1 MMKKHIFKA
10 TAGVLTALS
19 ITLAGCSK
27 FLDVNDNPNQTTEAL
42 PSLVLPSAQAAIG
55 IVLGN
60 TYQVYGSMWSQYWTQ
75 NRSSSQYKIIDQ
87 FLLQGSGFD
96 RPWQLL
102 YADGMQDLQ
111 IIINQANSE
120 PVKQYAAAAMIL
132 KAYEL
137 QMLTDAFGDIPMKE
151 ALQGEQLN
159 LNPHYDSQ
167 EVVYDSIFALID
179 RGLSLLDEN
188 SEYIPGA
195 EDLIFGSDV
204 PAVHALW
211 VPKWTAFGNTLKLRA
226 YMRLSEVNAAKA
238 QAGIATLA
246 GATFLTEDAKISYTS
261 VGGNQNPLFAEMV
274 GLGRTQN
281 LVASETAVNQMKAL
295 SDPRL
300 LAFYQ
305 NAAGTTTVNP
315 IPQGSFNVPPTATY
329 PLSLPSPNT
338 GAAPRSA
345 TSALAPVKFISAA
358 EAYFLQAEAAARG
371 WLAGDARA
379 LYGQGITASFTSYNV
394 TPGAYI
400 STAVAAFPATGLAA
414 QVEAI
419 ITQKYFAMNG
429 NQGFEAWSEWRRTG
443 YPDFFVRSVESSL
456 PAGQFPARF
465 LYPNTELTRN
475 PNFPGAKVVTDK
487 VWWDK

>member
-1 MMKKHIFKA
+1 MKKHIFKA

-102 YADGMQDLQ
+102 YADGMEDLQ
-111 IIINQANSE
+111 LIINQSNAE
-120 PVKQYAAAAMIL
+120 PVKQYGAIATIL

-137 QMLTDAFGDIPMKE
+137 QMLTDAFGDIPNKE
-151 ALQGEQLN
+151 ALQGEQQS

-167 EVVYDSIFALID
+167 ESVYDSIFALIN
-179 RGLSLLDEN
+179 RGISMIDAN
-188 SEYIPGA
+188 SEYVPGD
-195 EDLIFGSDV
+195 EDLIFQGDMD
-204 PAVHALW
+204 
-211 VPKWTAFGNTLKLRA
+211 KWEAFGNTLKLRA
-226 YMRLSEVNAAKA
+226 YMRLSEVNPTKA

-246 GATFLTEDAKISYTS
+246 GKTFLTEDASINYTS
-261 VGGNQNPLFAEMV
+261 TGGNQNPLFAEMV

-315 IPQGSFNVPPTATY
+315 IPQGSFNVPPSASY

-345 TSALAPVKFISAA
+345 ASALAPVKFMSAA
-358 EAYFLQAEAAARG
+358 ESYFLQAEAAARG
-371 WLAGDARA
+371 WLAGDARG
-379 LYGQGITASFTSYNV
+379 LYEDGITASFAAYNV

-400 STAVAAFPATGLAA
+400 TTAVAAFPATGLAA
-414 QVEAI
+414 QVKAI

>member
-19 ITLAGCSK
+19 ITLAGCSD

-42 PSLVLPSAQAAIG
+42 PSLILPSAQAAVG

-75 NRSSSQYKIIDQ
+75 NRSSSQYKSVDQ
-87 FLLQGSGFD
+87 FLLQGSNFD

-102 YADGMQDLQ
+102 YADGMEDLQ
-111 IIINQANSE
+111 LIINQANAE

-137 QMLTDAFGDIPMKE
+137 QMLTDAFGDIPNRE

-167 EVVYDSIFALID
+167 ESVYDSIFALIN
-179 RGLSLLDEN
+179 RGISLIDAS
-188 SEYIPGA
+188 SEYIPGD
-195 EDLIFGSDV
+195 EDMIFQGDMD
-204 PAVHALW
+204 
-211 VPKWTAFGNTLKLRA
+211 KWEAFGNTLKLRA
-226 YMRLSEVNAAKA
+226 YLRLSEVNPTKA

-246 GATFLTEDAKISYTS
+246 GATFLTEDAAINYTS
-261 VGGNQNPLFAEMV
+261 TGGNQNPLYAEMV

-315 IPQGSFNVPPTATY
+315 IPQGSFNTPPSAAY

-345 TSALAPVKFISAA
+345 ASALAPVKFMSAA
-358 EAYFLQAEAAARG
+358 ESYFLQAEAAARG
-371 WLAGDARA
+371 WLAGDARG
-379 LYGQGITASFTSYNV
+379 LFEDGITASFEAYNV

-400 STAVAAFPATGLAA
+400 TTAVAAFPASGLAA
-414 QVEAI
+414 QLKAI